1 MQHGRRTWK
10 IRYDALPSTQVC
22 QGCRLRDTSG
32 SRSEMREIEGALIY
46 LRYGEQ
52 GTGTEGSTDPAAA
65 TGRSVGAV
73 SLSATSGIASAC
85 AVTAT

>member
-1 MQHGRRTWK
+1 
-10 IRYDALPSTQVC
+10 
-22 QGCRLRDTSG
+22 
-32 SRSEMREIEGALIY
+32 MREIEGALIY

-73 SLSATSGIASAC
+73 CLSATSVILSTC
-85 AVTAT
+85 AVSAT